1 MRCNEDV
8 EQNLRERYNLSQYFH
23 STINSYFC
31 VIKVKAVAQLF
42 WMMMKAILRKRRRI
56 LASNKNHDRHQKRN
70 FREIF
75 TVSQPHLN

>member
-8 EQNLRERYNLSQYFH
+8 EQNLRERFNLSQYFH

-42 WMMMKAILRKRRRI
+42 WMMMKAILRKRRRKFWRAI
-56 LASNKNHDRHQKRN
+56 K
-70 FREIF
+70 IT
-75 TVSQPHLN
+75 TVIKKETFEKFSQFHSHI